1 MANEDGDVIFLGTKD
16 KSDIYGFQ
24 SKGDSITI
32 FELNQTNDAD
42 EKPMYKQGKPLI
54 LLKKSK
60 TPK

>member
-1 MANEDGDVIFLGTKD
+1 VIFLGTKD
-16 KSDIYGFQ
+16 KSDMYGFQ

-32 FELNQTNDAD
+32 FELNQINDAD
-42 EKPMYKQGKPLI
+42 EKPMYNQGKPLI